1 MIFFHAN
8 TVPFLIL
15 KQIIFKNKPFLANMR
30 HNLQKV
36 TKCTQNNLVSTI
48 LVSKSIIG
56 FVLF

>member
-1 MIFFHAN
+1 MGMAGGRDGELRIKI
-8 TVPFLIL
+8 TLPY
-15 KQIIFKNKPFLANMR
+15 
-30 HNLQKV
+30 NLQKV